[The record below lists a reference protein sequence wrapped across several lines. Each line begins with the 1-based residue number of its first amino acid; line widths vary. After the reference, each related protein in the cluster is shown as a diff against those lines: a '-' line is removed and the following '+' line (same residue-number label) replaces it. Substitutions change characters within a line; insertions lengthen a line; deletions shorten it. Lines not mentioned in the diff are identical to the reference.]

1 MKKMAIFGLTFLLIF
16 SVFSACSKKPSI
28 PKAGSATAD
37 DMLTLL
43 PKNAGGVL
51 VVDVHRAM
59 TTDFAQKMIKEN
71 KEYQKYQEIINEIGV
86 DPQKDVFFV
95 AVGVSGEMKQNAGSA
110 VGVVNL
116 KYNKDKLLAA
126 IKKQDMKL
134 EEKTYEGIT
143 LFSSPSEGEGEK
155 RVFGAFLDES
165 NILIGPEK
173 EVQAV
178 VDIVKKKAESIV
190 KNKDMMA
197 LVKTVNRKAMLWS
210 VFLLPPEQMK
220 SMAESTPFLSSL
232 QFVKSLSFYLDYK
245 NKGLEAEI
253 KAVGTDE
260 KKNKDVADFLNG
272 LKGLGGLT
280 GSQKPELGELLNKIE
295 ITSAA
300 DFVKIYAN
308 IPQDLLEK
316 LSQEAQK
323 QVESKLAGEKEKQV
337 EKQEETKKPEEIKK

>member
-1 MKKMAIFGLTFLLIF
+1 MKKFAVLGLSFLLIL
-16 SVFSACSKKPSI
+16 SVFSACGKKPSI

-43 PKNAGGVL
+43 PKNSGGVV

-95 AVGVSGEMKQNAGSA
+95 AVGVSAEMKQNASSA

-126 IKKQDMKL
+126 IKKQESNL
-134 EEKTYEGIT
+134 EEKTYEGIAM
-143 LFSSPSEGEGEK
+143 FSSPKEGEK

-178 VDIVKKKAESIV
+178 VDIVKKKAESVV
-190 KNKDMMA
+190 KNKEMMA
-197 LVKTVNRKAMLWS
+197 LIKAVNRKAMLWS
-210 VFLLPPEQMK
+210 AFLLPLDQMK
-220 SMAESTPFLSSL
+220 TMAEANPFLSNL
-232 QFVKSLSFYLDYK
+232 QFIKSLSLYFDYK

-260 KKNKDVADFLNG
+260 KKNKEVADFLNG
-272 LKGLGGLT
+272 LKSLGGLT

-295 ITSAA
+295 ITSSV
-300 DFVKIYAN
+300 DFVKIYAT
-308 IPQDLLEK
+308 IPQDLLDK

-323 QVESKLAGEKEKQV
+323 QVESKLAGEKEKQ
-337 EKQEETKKPEEIKK
+337 EQKREESKKPEEIKK

>member
-1 MKKMAIFGLTFLLIF
+1 MKKFAFLGLSFLLIL
-16 SVFSACSKKPSI
+16 SVFSACGKKPSI

-43 PKNAGGVL
+43 PKNSGGVV

-95 AVGVSGEMKQNAGSA
+95 AVGVSAEMKQNASSA

-126 IKKQDMKL
+126 IKKQESNL
-134 EEKTYEGIT
+134 EEKTYEGIAM
-143 LFSSPSEGEGEK
+143 FSSPKEGEK

-178 VDIVKKKAESIV
+178 VDIVKKKAESVV
-190 KNKDMMA
+190 KNKEMMA
-197 LVKTVNRKAMLWS
+197 LIKAVNRKAMLWS
-210 VFLLPPEQMK
+210 AFLLPPDQMK
-220 SMAESTPFLSSL
+220 TMAEANPFLSNL
-232 QFVKSLSFYLDYK
+232 QFIKSLSLYFDYK

-260 KKNKDVADFLNG
+260 KKNKEVADFLNG
-272 LKGLGGLT
+272 LKSLGGLT

-295 ITSAA
+295 ITSSV

-308 IPQDLLEK
+308 IPQDLLDK

-323 QVESKLAGEKEKQV
+323 QVESKLAGEKEKQ
-337 EKQEETKKPEEIKK
+337 EQKREESKKPEEIKK

>member
-1 MKKMAIFGLTFLLIF
+1 MKKLAIFGLTFLLIF

-43 PKNAGGVL
+43 PKNSGGVI
-51 VVDVHRAM
+51 VIDVHNAM
-59 TTDFAQKMIKEN
+59 MTDIAAKLIKEN
-71 KEYQKYQEIINEIGV
+71 KEYQKYQEIINEIGI
-86 DPQKDVFFV
+86 DPQKDVFFIS
-95 AVGVSGEMKQNAGSA
+95 VGVSGEMKQNASSA

-272 LKGLGGLT
+272 LKGLGGLA

>member
-1 MKKMAIFGLTFLLIF
+1 MKKFAVLGLSFLLIL

-43 PKNAGGVL
+43 PKNSGGVV
-51 VVDVHRAM
+51 VVDIHRAM
-59 TTDFAQKMIKEN
+59 TTDIAQKMIKEN

-95 AVGVSGEMKQNAGSA
+95 AVGVGVSAEMKQNASSA

-126 IKKQDMKL
+126 IKKQESNL
-134 EEKTYEGIT
+134 EEKTYEGIAM
-143 LFSSPSEGEGEK
+143 FSSPKEGEK

-178 VDIVKKKAESIV
+178 VDIVKKKAESVV
-190 KNKDMMA
+190 KNKEMMT
-197 LVKTVNRKAMLWS
+197 LIKGVNRKAMLWS
-210 VFLLPPEQMK
+210 AFLLPPDQMK
-220 SMAESTPFLSSL
+220 TMAEGNPFLSNL
-232 QFVKSLSFYLDYK
+232 QFIKSLSLYFDYK

-260 KKNKDVADFLNG
+260 KKNKEVADFLNG
-272 LKGLGGLT
+272 LKGLGGLA
-280 GSQKPELGELLNKIE
+280 GSQKPEVAELMNKIE
-295 ITSAA
+295 ITSSA

-308 IPQDLLEK
+308 IPQDLLDK

-323 QVESKLAGEKEKQV
+323 QVESKLAGEKEKQGQ
-337 EKQEETKKPEEIKK
+337 KQEESKKPEEIKK

>member
-1 MKKMAIFGLTFLLIF
+1 MKKFAVFGLSFLLIF
-16 SVFSACSKKPSI
+16 SVFSACSKKPAI

-43 PKNAGGVL
+43 PKNSGGV
-51 VVDVHRAM
+51 VVIDVHRAM

-95 AVGVSGEMKQNAGSA
+95 AIGISGEMKQNASSG

-116 KYNKDKLLAA
+116 KYNKEKLLAA
-126 IKKQDMKL
+126 IKKQDADL
-134 EEKTYEGIT
+134 EEKTYEGISV
-143 LFSSPSEGEGEK
+143 FSSPSEGEGEK

-173 EVQAV
+173 EVEAV
-178 VDIVKKKAESIV
+178 IDIVKKKTESV
-190 KNKDMMA
+190 VHNKDMMA

-210 VFLLPPEQMK
+210 VFLLPPDQMK
-220 SMAESTPFLSSL
+220 TMAESNPFLSNL
-232 QFVKSLSFYLDYK
+232 QFVKSLSLYFDYQ

-272 LKGLGGLT
+272 LKGLGGLA
-280 GSQKPELGELLNKIE
+280 GSQKPEVSEFLNKIE
-295 ITSAA
+295 ITSSA

-323 QVESKLAGEKEKQV
+323 QVESKLAGEKEKQD
-337 EKQEETKKPEEIKK
+337 EKREETEKPEEIKK

>member
-1 MKKMAIFGLTFLLIF
+1 MKKFAVLGLSFLLIL

-43 PKNAGGVL
+43 PKNSGGVV

-59 TTDFAQKMIKEN
+59 TTDIAQKMIKEN
-71 KEYQKYQEIINEIGV
+71 KEYQKYQEIISEIGV

-95 AVGVSGEMKQNAGSA
+95 AVGVSAEMKQNASSA

-126 IKKQDMKL
+126 IKKQESNL
-134 EEKTYEGIT
+134 EEKTYEGIAM
-143 LFSSPSEGEGEK
+143 FSSPKEGEK

-178 VDIVKKKAESIV
+178 VDIVKKKAESII
-190 KNKDMMA
+190 KNKEMMA
-197 LVKTVNRKAMLWS
+197 LIKGVNRKAMLWS
-210 VFLLPPEQMK
+210 AFLLPAEQMK
-220 SMAESTPFLSSL
+220 TMAEGNPMLSNL
-232 QFVKSLSFYLDYK
+232 QFIKSLSLYFDYK

-260 KKNKDVADFLNG
+260 KKNKEVADFLNG

-280 GSQKPELGELLNKIE
+280 GSQKPELGELLSKIE
-295 ITSAA
+295 ISSAA

-308 IPQDLLEK
+308 IPQDLLDK

-323 QVESKLAGEKEKQV
+323 QVESKLAGEKEKQ
-337 EKQEETKKPEEIKK
+337 EQKQEESKKPEEIKK

>member
-1 MKKMAIFGLTFLLIF
+1 MKKFAVLGLSFLLIF
-16 SVFSACSKKPSI
+16 SVFSACSKKAAF

-43 PKNAGGVL
+43 PKNSGGVI
-51 VVDVHRAM
+51 VFDVHSAI
-59 TTDFAQKMIKEN
+59 TTDIAAKLIKEN
-71 KEYQKYQEIINEIGV
+71 KEYQKYQEFIKETGI

-95 AVGVSGEMKQNAGSA
+95 AVGISGEMKEKASSG
-110 VGVVNL
+110 VGVFNL
-116 KYNKDKLLAA
+116 KYNKEKLLAA
-126 IKKQDMKL
+126 AKKQDEKL
-134 EEKTYEGIT
+134 EEKTYEGIAMI
-143 LFSSPSEGEGEK
+143 SSPNEKEGEK

-178 VDIVKKKAESIV
+178 IDIFKKKAESIV
-190 KNKDMMA
+190 QNKEMMA

-210 VFLLPPEQMK
+210 AFFLPPDQMK
-220 SMAESTPFLSSL
+220 TMAEENPFLNNL
-232 QFVKSLSFYLDYK
+232 QYVKSLALYIDYK

-272 LKGLGGLT
+272 LKGLGGLA
-280 GSQKPELGELLNKIE
+280 GSQKPEVGELINKIE

-300 DFVKIYAN
+300 DYVKIYAN

-316 LSQEAQK
+316 LSQEVQK
-323 QVESKLAGEKEKQV
+323 QVESKLAAEKEKQA

>member
-1 MKKMAIFGLTFLLIF
+1 MKKFAVLGLSLILIF
-16 SVFSACSKKPSI
+16 SVFSACSKKPSF
-28 PKAGSATAD
+28 PKAGSATAE

-43 PKNAGGVL
+43 PKNSGGVV
-51 VVDVHRAM
+51 VVDVHGAM

-71 KEYQKYQEIINEIGV
+71 KEYQKYQEIINEVGI
-86 DPQKDVFFV
+86 DPQKDVFFI
-95 AVGVSGEMKQNAGSA
+95 AVGISGEMKQNASSA

-116 KYNKDKLLAA
+116 KYNKEKLMAA

-134 EEKTYEGIT
+134 EEKTYEGIP
-143 LFSSPSEGEGEK
+143 LFSSPTEGEGEK

-165 NILIGPEK
+165 NILLGPEK

-178 VDIVKKKAESIV
+178 IDIFKKKAESVV

-197 LVKTVNRKAMLWS
+197 LLKPINKKAMLWS
-210 VFLLPPEQMK
+210 AFLLPPDQMK
-220 SMAESTPFLSSL
+220 TMAESNPFLSNL
-232 QFVKSLSFYLDYK
+232 QFVKSLSFYLDFK
-245 NKGLEAEI
+245 NKGLEVEI

-272 LKGLGGLT
+272 LKGLGGLA

-323 QVESKLAGEKEKQV
+323 QVESKLAGEKEKQD